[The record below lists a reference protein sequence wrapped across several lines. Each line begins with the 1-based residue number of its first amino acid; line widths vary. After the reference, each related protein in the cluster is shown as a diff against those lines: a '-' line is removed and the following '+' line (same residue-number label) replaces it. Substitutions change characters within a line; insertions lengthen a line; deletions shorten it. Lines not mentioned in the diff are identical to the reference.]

1 MSFYS
6 ESLAKVLQEKIAF
19 FKSANLSEEAELLQA
34 RLDSLAGKSVENL
47 ANTATPAKKNQ
58 AENPMVEIARGNLRS
73 KLSTDTRHIP
83 ELERQYILENASRAK
98 TLKELETLRIAC
110 IERALKISR
119 ASRSEKIA
127 SVLGND
133 SELGAGPYN
142 NEKAFNEALR
152 LIYSQDPLWI
162 EDFKELY
169 FSIMP
174 LSSAAAT
181 SKSPL

>member
-6 ESLAKVLQEKIAF
+6 ESLAKILQEKIVL
-19 FKSANLSEEAELLQA
+19 FKDANLYKEAELLQT
-34 RLDSLAGKSVENL
+34 RLNSIAKNPVENVKI
-47 ANTATPAKKNQ
+47 ATTVASKICT
-58 AENPMVEIARGNLRS
+58 ENPVVEITRNNLRS
-73 KLSTDTRHIP
+73 KLTAETHRIP
-83 ELERQYILENASRAK
+83 ELEKRYILENTNKAK
-98 TLKELETLRIAC
+98 TLKELEILRITC
-110 IERALKISR
+110 IERLLKISR
-119 ASRSEKIA
+119 ANRSEKIA
-127 SVLGND
+127 PVLGSN
-133 SELGAGPYN
+133 SETSTGPYN